1 MTKLKTMDQ
10 PKIGRL
16 LRLMV
21 MMTGNTNSTIED
33 FAYSLKTTMRTVYR
47 YIGTIR
53 SSGFVVEKVRSNIY
67 RLGKL
72 PRGSVDFSKLIY
84 FSEEEAYIINSLIQ
98 NIDNTS
104 QLKRNLQKKLAAIYE
119 HVIPAEII
127 CDKTMSVKVETLGNA
142 VFHKKKV
149 ILKNYESANSDNT
162 RDKFIEPFDFS
173 TNYIDICGYD
183 LEKEE
188 NRVYKVS
195 RIGEVIMTE
204 EKWSHEN
211 DHKKIKTDCFRM
223 NGEAE
228 IPVKLNLSLRA
239 KNLLVE
245 EYPLAEKD
253 LIIKDGHW
261 TLETIVHDLAG
272 VGRFVMGL
280 AAEIDISDSPEVK
293 GYIKDYAMQHILNRK
308 RDPEAPL

>member
-1 MTKLKTMDQ
+1 MDQ
-10 PKIGRL
+10 PKIERL

-21 MMTGNTNSTIED
+21 MMTGNTNSSIED
-33 FAYSLKTTMRTVYR
+33 FAHRLNTTPRSVYR
-47 YIGTIR
+47 YIDTIR
-53 SSGFVVEKVRSNIY
+53 SCGFVVEKVRSNVY
-67 RLGKL
+67 RLGKM

-98 NIDNTS
+98 SIDNTS
-104 QLKRNLQKKLAAIYE
+104 QLKRNLQKKLSAVYE
-119 HVIPAEII
+119 YVIQAEII
-127 CDKTMSVKVETLGNA
+127 SDKTTSDKVETLGEA
-142 VFHKKKV
+142 IFHKRKV
-149 ILKNYESANSDNT
+149 ILKNYESAYSDNT
-162 RDKFIEPFDFS
+162 SDKCIEPFAFS
-173 TNYIDICGYD
+173 TNYIDIWGYD

-204 EKWSHEN
+204 ETWTHGN
-211 DHKKIKTDCFRM
+211 YHRKINADCFRM

-228 IPVKLNLSLRA
+228 FPVKLHMSLRA
-239 KNLLVE
+239 KNLLIE

-253 LIIKDGHW
+253 LIFKDGRW
-261 TLETIVHDLAG
+261 TLDTIVHDLAG

-280 AAEIDISDSPEVK
+280 AAEIDISDTPELDE
-293 GYIKDYAMQHILNRK
+293 YIKNYAMMHIINRK